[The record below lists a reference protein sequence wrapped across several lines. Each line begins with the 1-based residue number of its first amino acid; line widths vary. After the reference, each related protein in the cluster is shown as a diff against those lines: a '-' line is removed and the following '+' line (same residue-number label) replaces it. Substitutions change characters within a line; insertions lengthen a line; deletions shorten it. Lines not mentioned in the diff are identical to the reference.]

1 MKIFN
6 KLFSTFFG
14 VGFCPKAPGT
24 AASAVAV
31 VAYWLAVHFLPWP
44 WYILFL
50 LGLFFLGRAAS
61 SAYAAELGE
70 EDPRRVVIDEALG
83 QFLALFLVPVRW
95 LPMLLAFGFFRFFD
109 IIKPYPIRRLE
120 KFPGGWGIMADD
132 AAAGLVS
139 AALVHILLL
148 WI

>member
-1 MKIFN
+1 MKMFN

-31 VAYWLAVHFLPWP
+31 VVYALAVHSLPWP
-44 WYILFL
+44 WYLLFL
-50 LGLFFLGRAAS
+50 VVLFFLGRATS

-95 LPMLLAFGFFRFFD
+95 APMLLAFGFFRFFD
-109 IIKPYPIRRLE
+109 IIKPYPIRQLE

-139 AALVHILLL
+139 AALVHVLLL